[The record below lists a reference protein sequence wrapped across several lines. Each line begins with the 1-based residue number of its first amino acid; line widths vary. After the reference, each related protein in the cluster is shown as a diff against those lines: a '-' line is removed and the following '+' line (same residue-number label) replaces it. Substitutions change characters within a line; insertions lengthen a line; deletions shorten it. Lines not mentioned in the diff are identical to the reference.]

1 MLAQGP
7 LLTASGSCQLEE
19 GEGGSQAAGP
29 QDPAL
34 LGKTERGELPE
45 GELSK
50 AFPPSC
56 PPQPLLRS
64 CVHADASVMSDSL

>member
-1 MLAQGP
+1 MLAQCT
-7 LLTASGSCQLEE
+7 LLSGSGSCQLGE

-29 QDPAL
+29 QEPAL
-34 LGKTERGELPE
+34 MGKTERGELPE

-56 PPQPLLRS
+56 PPQ
-64 CVHADASVMSDSL
+64 SLP